1 MATRTVTALG
11 PYRVFGEIGSGGMST
26 IYRGEQASLDRP
38 VAIKELR
45 APLAADEEMALR
57 FEREA
62 KASAALSHQNIVQIF
77 DFIRKGGNAYIVME
91 FVDGVDLSSVLRAVG
106 RVPLH
111 LALPVA
117 YQVCLA
123 LEHAHRR
130 GLVHRDVK
138 PSNVMIS
145 TEGRIKLMDFGIAHN
160 RSETLTQP
168 GAFLGTPAYMSPEQV
183 MGGAVGP
190 ASDVFSFGILLYEL
204 LAGRRPFV
212 EDQAGSVGQK
222 IAEGRYPDPR
232 RAVPAL
238 PRGVARLLRRCL
250 QTKPEHRYRDAT
262 GLRFALEALLSK
274 RDLTGA
280 REAIVRFLAERGIF
294 DPRAVTELLPKAPVA
309 PRVWRGAAVA
319 FKLTAT
325 SLIAAQWLSAAT
337 LGAAGGIA
345 AASGRSAPALHAGTA
360 APRGGAL
367 PTPGGSDQGPRGASG
382 RGPHEAEI
390 GAPAGPKV
398 PRGDPRGVSPAEAS
412 PTGWSLW
419 GGHAGNP
426 GRERAP
432 GPSPAESYPA
442 ASPGEAV
449 GRASV
454 EPPAGGA
461 TLAVPYGIEVWV
473 DDRPISVRPGARID
487 LPPGRHIVELRQ
499 PAAAGH
505 GPEAP
510 GTLTPSDVTPAAR

>member
-1 MATRTVTALG
+1 MATRTLTVLG

-91 FVDGVDLSSVLRAVG
+91 YVDGVDLSSVLRTVG
-106 RVPLH
+106 RLPLH
-111 LALPVA
+111 LGLPVA

-145 TEGRIKLMDFGIAHN
+145 TEGRVKLMDFGIAHN

-190 ASDVFSFGILLYEL
+190 ASDVFSFGILLYEM

-232 RAVPAL
+232 SAVAAL
-238 PRGVARLLRRCL
+238 PRGGARLLRRCL
-250 QTKPEHRYRDAT
+250 QTKPDHRYRDAT
-262 GLRFALEALLSK
+262 ELRFALEALLSK

-280 REAIVRFLAERGIF
+280 RESVVRFLAERGIF
-294 DPRAVTELLPKAPVA
+294 DSRAVTELLPKAPVA
-309 PRVWRGAAVA
+309 PRLWRGAAVA
-319 FKLTAT
+319 FKLAAT
-325 SLIAAQWLSAAT
+325 SLVAAQWLSVAT
-337 LGAAGGIA
+337 LGAAGGLA
-345 AASGRSAPALHAGTA
+345 APSRRPASVRLHAPASPAGAARLTVGGLEAPRSGPARSGPGERRPPQRPAGSAP
-360 APRGGAL
+360 PRDG
-367 PTPGGSDQGPRGASG
+367 QKE
-382 RGPHEAEI
+382 EA
-390 GAPAGPKV
+390 
-398 PRGDPRGVSPAEAS
+398 
-412 PTGWSLW
+412 
-419 GGHAGNP
+419 
-426 GRERAP
+426 
-432 GPSPAESYPA
+432 
-442 ASPGEAV
+442 
-449 GRASV
+449 
-454 EPPAGGA
+454 PPAR
-461 TLAVPYGIEVWV
+461 LAVPEGIEVWV
-473 DDRPISVRPGARID
+473 DDRPVGAPPGTSID
-487 LPPGRHIVELRQ
+487 LPPGRHVVDLR
-499 PAAAGH
+499 PAATPRAPEIPGGDLL
-505 GPEAP
+505 GPRDVAP
-510 GTLTPSDVTPAAR
+510 TAR

>member
-1 MATRTVTALG
+1 MATRTLTALG

-91 FVDGVDLSSVLRAVG
+91 FVDGVDLSSVLRTVG

-145 TEGRIKLMDFGIAHN
+145 IEGRIKLMDFGIAHN

-222 IAEGRYPDPR
+222 IAGGRYPDPR
-232 RAVPAL
+232 SAVPAL

-280 REAIVRFLAERGIF
+280 RESIVRFLAERGIF
-294 DPRAVTELLPKAPVA
+294 DPRTVMELLPKAPVA

-337 LGAAGGIA
+337 LGAASGTP
-345 AASGRSAPALHAGTA
+345 AASGPFMPWLLHTSPAAAG
-360 APRGGAL
+360 GGAGAA
-367 PTPGGSDQGPRGASG
+367 PTPGGSS
-382 RGPHEAEI
+382 
-390 GAPAGPKV
+390 PAGP
-398 PRGDPRGVSPAEAS
+398 A
-412 PTGWSLW
+412 
-419 GGHAGNP
+419 
-426 GRERAP
+426 RERH
-432 GPSPAESYPA
+432 PAYR
-442 ASPGEAV
+442 PGEAL
-449 GRASV
+449 GTSSI
-454 EPPAGGA
+454 EPAAGGA
-461 TLAVPYGIEVWV
+461 TLAVPRGIEVWV
-473 DDRPISVRPGARID
+473 DDRPVGAASGTRIN
-487 LPPGRHIVELRQ
+487 LPPGRHVVELRQ
-499 PAAAGH
+499 TAGGQ

-510 GTLTPSDVTPAAR
+510 TSDTLAPPDATPAAR